1 MDKARIGCFSCQSE
15 IKRTF
20 RFLDR
25 SDRNAVRID
34 HGRFQAGVSEQRLDG
49 ADVAIGPLI
58 PKFLGSLGI
67 FLLHSVIHENA
78 SVSFREIQIMLG
90 SDDFYLHLQFEDDG
104 FRDRHVPIF
113 LALLRRN

>member
-1 MDKARIGCFSCQSE
+1 MQRWDRVAVGYIRRKLKIEGA
-15 IKRTF
+15 F
-20 RFLDR
+20 RFLDSPNR
-25 SDRNAVRID
+25 HAVGAD

-90 SDDFYLHLQFEDDG
+90 SDDF
-104 FRDRHVPIF
+104 
-113 LALLRRN
+113 